1 MKQNVFRKVLSSD
14 VSKWIC
20 WQICTACACDI
31 NHTSWL
37 KWHHG
42 AFSLSRQVRWDL
54 CAATEKMQIAMQLLT
69 VINTINLLIWTNAC
83 AEFYHPAC
91 GCSSGYILLITVS
104 FPLVRIERHDK
115 LYALRQVQSLT
126 QSHPPVMP
134 RLAESDQRSC
144 RDVRSTG
151 ENVQQ
156 LVHQRSADTVVWK
169 SKLHGLFSGRK
180 MFVLSK
186 ANWTWIWCFL
196 KLYSMYCHTL
206 PCCALPLLLHKF
218 IISSLLI
225 TTASLNNKY
234 PLLREHVFVC
244 ANPRQL
250 FPVSVSRHRFWGHIT
265 IQRQFKRHGLRLR
278 RWFIAFPGIK
288 KSIKTKI
295 LSTPVFHCLHFIS
308 LPSISPFCRAVQS
321 RQVYSFHPWA
331 RWVTCSKSQPTYFTI
346 LYCLYCIVLS
356 NVFTP
361 TRKTQ

>member
-1 MKQNVFRKVLSSD
+1 
-14 VSKWIC
+14 
-20 WQICTACACDI
+20 
-31 NHTSWL
+31 
-37 KWHHG
+37 
-42 AFSLSRQVRWDL
+42 
-54 CAATEKMQIAMQLLT
+54 
-69 VINTINLLIWTNAC
+69 
-83 AEFYHPAC
+83 
-91 GCSSGYILLITVS
+91 
-104 FPLVRIERHDK
+104 
-115 LYALRQVQSLT
+115 
-126 QSHPPVMP
+126 
-134 RLAESDQRSC
+134 
-144 RDVRSTG
+144 
-151 ENVQQ
+151 
-156 LVHQRSADTVVWK
+156 
-169 SKLHGLFSGRK
+169 
-180 MFVLSK
+180 
-186 ANWTWIWCFL
+186 
-196 KLYSMYCHTL
+196 MYCHTL

-346 LYCLYCIVLS
+346 KTLKKRLFIHKVAAVLS
-356 NVFTP
+356 YWKVAEIFYRLPLWVFFLFPVLDFFRWRISSMLLVFYHISRNENPWKCFQCPSKNVAYLWKCGKCKQCAIFLNISP
-361 TRKTQ
+361 FFAIEIC